1 MILTD
6 KNKLSYFNE
15 FRKWIILILVA
26 IVLFLGYQYFTK
38 KEDSSTVEYDT
49 ALIEQQIKN
58 VGKLV
63 VTEGHFAEVLTYK
76 DNKKY
81 LGNLIAFEKKALVI
95 VNADVTVGFDL
106 SLVKYDIDSI
116 NKVVNIVSIPK
127 EEIKISTDLK
137 YYDTESSRMNEFTG
151 DDYNKIAKIAKVNI
165 AKKIE
170 NSSLKQ
176 NAKNRFV
183 SELSKLLIVTKTMG
197 WKLQYNGEEMDKEV
211 DLDLKIKD

>member
-1 MILTD
+1 MIPTD

-183 SELSKLLIVTKTMG
+183 SELSKLLIITKTMG

>member
-1 MILTD
+1 MTSVE
-6 KNKLSYFNE
+6 KNKQSVFTE
-15 FRKWIILILVA
+15 IRKWFVVILVA
-26 IVLFLGYQYFTK
+26 LVMFFGYKYFTK
-38 KEDSSTVEYDT
+38 KDETSTVEYDT
-49 ALIEQQIKN
+49 ALIQQQIKN

-106 SLVKYDIDSI
+106 SQVKYDIDSI

-151 DDYNKIAKIAKVNI
+151 DDYNKIAKIAKANI
-165 AKKIE
+165 AKKID
-170 NSSLKQ
+170 NSSLKR
-176 NAKNRFV
+176 NSKNRFV
-183 SELSKLLIVTKTMG
+183 SELSKLLIITKTLG
-197 WKLQYNGEEMDKEV
+197 WKLQYNGEPMEKET
-211 DLDLKIKD
+211 DLSLKIKG

>member
-1 MILTD
+1 MMTTER
-6 KNKLSYFNE
+6 NMLSYFNE

-116 NKVVNIVSIPK
+116 NKVVNIVNIPK

-151 DDYNKIAKIAKVNI
+151 DDYNKIAKIAKANI
-165 AKKIE
+165 AKKVE
-170 NSSLKQ
+170 SSSLKK

-183 SELSKLLIVTKTMG
+183 SELSKLLIVTKSMG
-197 WKLQYNGEEMDKEV
+197 WKLQYDGEAVNDDS
-211 DLDLKIKD
+211 DLDVKIKG